1 MGKDGEEKLRKDM
14 LIRELEYFRD
24 LETYQQIA
32 ERTGIT
38 REKLID
44 EQNAMINGNWELDVK
59 LAAYGT
65 KEEQLTTNKKSVFER
80 FNSK

>member
-1 MGKDGEEKLRKDM
+1 MSYYVGSNVKALVSTFNAKC
-14 LIRELEYFRD
+14 I
-24 LETYQQIA
+24 
-32 ERTGIT
+32 IT

-65 KEEQLTTNKKSVFER
+65 KEEQLTINKKSVFER